1 MVVSWENEGP
11 ESGEFFFHGKLRQ
24 KISLNARK
32 GAQNWPSQHV
42 NSHFL
47 IDQPRTSA
55 LGAAVELLFCLPPVW
70 ESSSSHLGFQLNCI
84 SQLDFFHICFIFVF
98 LRSGCLRLSSESA
111 RGHIFLSVW
120 LLNPILWCGSPFY
133 SSGCVHRKLPM
144 SMHYSGNATVPNPI
158 DVLGQSY
165 RFPNPHHWE
174 KFVET

>member
-1 MVVSWENEGP
+1 MEVGRENECP

-111 RGHIFLSVW
+111 TGHFPLCVIAEPHIMMWESVFFFRLCSQKIAYVNALFW
-120 LLNPILWCGSPFY
+120 QCHCPKSHRCTWTIIQVPQSPSF
-133 SSGCVHRKLPM
+133 GEVC
-144 SMHYSGNATVPNPI
+144 
-158 DVLGQSY
+158 
-165 RFPNPHHWE
+165 
-174 KFVET
+174 

>member
-11 ESGEFFFHGKLRQ
+11 ESGEFFFHGRLRQ
-24 KISLNARK
+24 NFSLKVDNS
-32 GAQNWPSQHV
+32 AQNWPSQHV

-98 LRSGCLRLSSESA
+98 LRSGCLRLSSSSL
-111 RGHIFLSVW
+111 GKFFLSFGIFTQLYFSVGF
-120 LLNPILWCGSPFY
+120 LSYLF
-133 SSGCVHRKLPM
+133 SSAL
-144 SMHYSGNATVPNPI
+144 AAFTI
-158 DVLGQSY
+158 
-165 RFPNPHHWE
+165 
-174 KFVET
+174 